1 MAEEK
6 FYNKELLIEKL
17 EEENQKLKDEIFEL
31 RERLED
37 IELMAKGLIS
47 YRLLKKLEEHIK

>member
-17 EEENQKLKDEIFEL
+17 EKENQKLRNEIFEL
-31 RERLED
+31 KERLED

-47 YRLLKKLEEHIK
+47 YRLLKKLEEHVK